1 MKPQWQSLT
10 EQMHS
15 AYQSWQDIYRTIPT
29 TYVFQGISISTSDLN
44 VTFAEILGM
53 VDLVANSE
61 EINSLLF
68 AIHQQNIVNVI
79 PQIVQTVTNLSAN
92 PQSQLEQLSNYL
104 WSIKSSLV
112 WILPASNNE
121 YFEKQMQNIS
131 FSGSIESIQHLINQI
146 KSFTESGTVIFN
158 KIVNID
164 ENTKELSDRISVQL
178 TSSEAEAQQLIDKI
192 AGYEREASNAKTNA
206 DASASSALAN
216 KETLESLLVKI
227 SDGLTQQKESQNKI
241 NLLANEAELVLEGNS
256 KAGLAASFRTR
267 RKSLETSQYI
277 WTGAFALGILILIS
291 IVLSTSTGY
300 LSLPKFID
308 DNGQVN
314 TWAVIARILIAGPGV
329 WFTWFAAKQYGFTLR
344 LIEDYAFKE
353 ASALAFVGYKRE
365 MGEDE
370 EMLKLLRETAIKN
383 FGASPTRMLSKS
395 DPSSPVHE
403 LVDKALEN
411 QGVFEKLIQ
420 LFKALKPEKN

>member
-1 MKPQWQSLT
+1 MKPQWESLT
-10 EQMHS
+10 EQMQS
-15 AYQSWQDIYRTIPT
+15 AYQSWQDVYKTIPT
-29 TYVFQGISISTSDLN
+29 TYVFQGISVSTSDLN
-44 VTFAEILGM
+44 VTFAEIIGM
-53 VDLVANSE
+53 VNLIANSE
-61 EINSLLF
+61 EINSVLF

-79 PQIVQTVTNLSAN
+79 PQIVQAVANLSAN
-92 PQSQLEQLSNYL
+92 PQPQLEQLSNYL
-104 WSIKSSLV
+104 WSIKSSLA
-112 WILPASNNE
+112 WIVPSENKE
-121 YFEKQMQNIS
+121 YFERQIQNINCT
-131 FSGSIESIQHLINQI
+131 GSIESIQHLINQI
-146 KSFTESGTVIFN
+146 KGLTESGTVIFN
-158 KIVNID
+158 QIVNID
-164 ENTKELSDRISVQL
+164 DNIKELSSRISAQL

-192 AGYEREASNAKTNA
+192 SGYEREASNAKTNA
-206 DASASSALAN
+206 DASASSALTN
-216 KETLESLLVKI
+216 KETVESLLVKI
-227 SDGLTQQKESQNKI
+227 SAGLTQQKESQDKI

-277 WTGAFALGILILIS
+277 WAGAFALGILILIS

-329 WFTWFAAKQYGFTLR
+329 WFTWFAAKQYGFTMR

-353 ASALAFVGYKRE
+353 ASALAFDGFKRE